1 MPPQITSFEPHA
13 RQPDSFRKPR
23 QGDLILF
30 SQISSIRNEGRHEPL
45 NRECNRSTI
54 VTGRVGNIF
63 WTPGQRVIPARQMV
77 QLEETQKMKTANLAT
92 AAMLSL
98 GVGSS
103 YADNG
108 EDAGNVANTLF
119 TALPGVITTAPGQR
133 PNGVVAA
140 NPQSGSRGVAAFFNA
155 LITAV
160 RTGL

>member
-1 MPPQITSFEPHA
+1 
-13 RQPDSFRKPR
+13 
-23 QGDLILF
+23 
-30 SQISSIRNEGRHEPL
+30 
-45 NRECNRSTI
+45 
-54 VTGRVGNIF
+54 
-63 WTPGQRVIPARQMV
+63 
-77 QLEETQKMKTANLAT
+77 MKTAILAT

-119 TALPGVITTAPGQR
+119 TTLPGVITTALGQR

-140 NPQSGSRGVAAFFNA
+140 NPQSGSRGVAELFNA
-155 LITAV
+155 PTTAV

>member
-1 MPPQITSFEPHA
+1 
-13 RQPDSFRKPR
+13 
-23 QGDLILF
+23 
-30 SQISSIRNEGRHEPL
+30 
-45 NRECNRSTI
+45 
-54 VTGRVGNIF
+54 
-63 WTPGQRVIPARQMV
+63 MV

-92 AAMLSL
+92 AEMLSL

>member
-1 MPPQITSFEPHA
+1 MF
-13 RQPDSFRKPR
+13 
-23 QGDLILF
+23 
-30 SQISSIRNEGRHEPL
+30 
-45 NRECNRSTI
+45 
-54 VTGRVGNIF
+54 
-63 WTPGQRVIPARQMV
+63 
-77 QLEETQKMKTANLAT
+77 QLKETQKMKTAILAA

-119 TALPGVITTAPGQR
+119 TSLPGVITTAPLQR

-140 NPQSGSRGVAAFFNA
+140 NPQSGPRGVAASSNA
-155 LITAV
+155 PTTAV